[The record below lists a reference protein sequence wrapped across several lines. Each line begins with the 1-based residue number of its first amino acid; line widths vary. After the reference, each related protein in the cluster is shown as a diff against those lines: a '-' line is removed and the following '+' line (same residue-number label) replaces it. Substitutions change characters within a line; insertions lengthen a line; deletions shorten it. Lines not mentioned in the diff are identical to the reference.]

1 MQASSINLPMNRESK
16 SFSQPLPIPYGRVL
30 EALRSGW
37 QVCHREKGGKGIEPN
52 RFVLC
57 FNPYDRK
64 AREKYEN
71 VFIHEITTDILSML
85 QSEGEDEYSSIQVE
99 VSTER
104 KLTRGRMR
112 FECFHDDTLLFR
124 FDLDKGSE
132 YQIEGTDMEW
142 NAVSILPKEEDV
154 TRNILVVDDE
164 PVLCAVLQKM
174 LTRLD
179 YAVITA
185 HDGLEAVK
193 ILANM
198 QVDLVISDLR
208 MPRMD
213 GWMLLQQIR
222 EREPDLPVILI
233 TGYHS
238 DYSESRAEESAA
250 NAYISKPFSF
260 QQIKDVVSKVMETKD
275 QRNRSVTMI
284 STRKKG

>member
-1 MQASSINLPMNRESK
+1 MELSPIRLPVDQEASV
-16 SFSQPLPIPYGRVL
+16 FSQPLPIPYARVL
-30 EALRSGW
+30 EAIQTGW
-37 QVCHREKGGKGIEPN
+37 QVCHREKDKKNRIPN

-57 FNPYDRK
+57 FNPVDRR
-64 AREKYEN
+64 AREKYED
-71 VFIHEITTDILSML
+71 VFIHEITTDIFHLLRHDSN
-85 QSEGEDEYSSIQVE
+85 DTYASIQVE
-99 VSTER
+99 ISTEK
-104 KLTRGRMR
+104 KLSRGRMR
-112 FECFHDDTLLFR
+112 FECYEDEELLYR
-124 FDLDKGSE
+124 FDLDSGAE
-132 YQIEGTDMEW
+132 YRIDGTEDEW

-193 ILANM
+193 ILARL

-208 MPRMD
+208 MPGMD
-213 GWMLLQQIR
+213 GWMLLQHIR
-222 EREPDLPVILI
+222 EQEPDLPVILI

-250 NAYISKPFSF
+250 DAYISKPFSF
-260 QQIKDVVSKVMETKD
+260 QQIRKIVRQVMDKRD
-275 QRNRSVTMI
+275 QRHRSVTLI
-284 STRKKG
+284 DKQS